1 MDERTMRFRVGVMV
15 LGALIVTAILLVMF
29 GKLPNLIPGNKGY
42 PVQIRFD
49 YAAGVSKGT
58 PIRKSGILIG
68 RVIDVQL
75 TNEDSKVLVTAEIQ
89 PDKKIYRNEDC
100 YIIRE
105 LLGGDTALAFIAS
118 PRKPG
123 AGELIEPGV
132 VLPGRFSD
140 DPTGLKQVMQEP
152 IDTVTGTGRAL
163 TDASKKLGAAAD
175 RVEDILNDQT
185 KSDVQS
191 ILRDA
196 AKTMKDVQTILGN
209 EENRTK
215 LAEAVNKLPQTID
228 NMNRTFAA
236 TEDTLGQ
243 FTKRSG
249 KDNKTPIERMVGT
262 IEMTERTL
270 RKFSESD
277 DPDKAPP
284 IEQIAAAMNNIGEIT
299 ALMRTIMSRIEQG
312 DGSLGALLNDRQLYN
327 RLNKAAKNVEEV
339 SQKLEPIVDDVRVIT
354 DKMARHPGGIIRDAV
369 KPGVGIK

>member
-15 LGALIVTAILLVMF
+15 LGAMIVTAILLVMF
-29 GKLPNLIPGNKGY
+29 GKLPNLIPGIKPYTVYIHFKG
-42 PVQIRFD
+42 
-49 YAAGVSKGT
+49 AAGVSKGT

-68 RVIDVQL
+68 RVADVQL
-75 TNEDSKVLVTAEIQ
+75 TDGDLKVVVTAEIQ
-89 PDKKIYRNEDC
+89 PDKHIYWSERCTITRD
-100 YIIRE
+100 
-105 LLGGDTALAFIAS
+105 LLGDTALTFAA
-118 PRKPG
+118 PARGGGPKEP
-123 AGELIEPGV
+123 IEPNANIDGEI
-132 VLPGRFSD
+132 SD
-140 DPTGLKQVMQEP
+140 DPTGLMSALNGP
-152 IDTVTGTGRAL
+152 IKTIEDTGSAL
-163 TDASKKLGAAAD
+163 TDASKKLGAAAE

-196 AKTMKDVQTILGN
+196 AKSMKDVQKILGE

-215 LAEAVNKLPQTID
+215 LAEAMSKLPQTID

-236 TEDTLGQ
+236 TEETLGQ
-243 FTKRSG
+243 FTKRTG

-284 IEQIAAAMNNIGEIT
+284 IEQIAAAMDNIGEIT
-299 ALMRTIMSRIEQG
+299 SLMRTIMSRIEQG

-327 RLNKAAKNVEEV
+327 RLNKAAGNIEDV
-339 SQKLEPIVDDVRVIT
+339 SRKLEPIVDDVRIIT